1 LKEEKDKVFSQ
12 AKVPTTQG
20 VKLLCSGW
28 SSSGSLGGFEESAC
42 LVGPHCVVVVVVH
55 ATIGD
60 WNPIK
65 QKGTCILPTTQ
76 ASYYFWV
83 LVSMSESLGVEV
95 ANDKKN
101 SGFCIETREL
111 ASS

>member
-1 LKEEKDKVFSQ
+1 L
-12 AKVPTTQG
+12 G
-20 VKLLCSGW
+20 
-28 SSSGSLGGFEESAC
+28 GGFEESAFS
-42 LVGPHCVVVVVVH
+42 VGPHSVVVH

-60 WNPIK
+60 WNPTK

-83 LVSMSESLGVEV
+83 LVSMSVSSREV
-95 ANDKKN
+95 AADKKEFWLLYSN
-101 SGFCIETREL
+101 KI